1 MPIKIKR
8 LKVKKI
14 CLALILSITAVA
26 SWAEDQVW
34 CAYDPIGSQGDITR
48 RLNDIRLYAQQYQ
61 VKFKVVTYQKEQQ
74 AIQAFD
80 DGKCSGLAASNFNT
94 YRYNQFMGSTAGIG
108 LIPNNRTAKSFLQL
122 LNHPTIEKRLVSKNY
137 EAIGMIPI
145 GTAYMVLKN
154 RNLSRVAQLRNQR
167 IGVLPNNPPQQA
179 LVRSVGAQPVYVD
192 LSNAIA
198 QFKQN
203 KIDIIAAPVYGL
215 LPYNL
220 QKEFGPNTQVINF
233 PLAYFGVNL
242 IIKPQ
247 AYPANF
253 GRKIRGWF
261 VQNSQLLTNRATQW
275 ENHLPAYYWVD
286 VSFYEKQ
293 SYDVMVAKIRNQY
306 VLSGYYDAYFVQ
318 LMKRLRCMDDPRY
331 FECPIR

>member
-1 MPIKIKR
+1 M
-8 LKVKKI
+8 KKI
-14 CLALILSITAVA
+14 CLALILSIVAVA
-26 SWAEDQVW
+26 SWAEGQVW

-122 LNHPTIEKRLVSKNY
+122 LNHPTIEKRLVSKDY
-137 EAIGMIPI
+137 EAVGMIPI

-154 RNLSRVAQLRNQR
+154 KNLSRVAQLRNQR

-179 LVRSVGAQPVYVD
+179 LVRSVGARPVYVD
-192 LSNAIA
+192 LSNAIV

-203 KIDIIAAPVYGL
+203 KIDIVPAPVYGL

-220 QKEFGPNTQVINF
+220 QKEFGPDTQVINF

>member
-1 MPIKIKR
+1 MPIKIKS
-8 LKVKKI
+8 LKVKRI
-14 CLALILSITAVA
+14 CLALILSVTVVA

-108 LIPNNRTAKSFLQL
+108 LIPNNRTAKTLLQL
-122 LNHPTIEKRLVSKNY
+122 LNHPTVEKRLVSKDY
-137 EAIGMIPI
+137 EAVGMIPV

-154 RNLSRVAQLRNQR
+154 KKISRVAQLRNQR

-192 LSNAIA
+192 LSNAIV
-198 QFKQN
+198 QFKQD
-203 KIDIIAAPVYGL
+203 KIDIVPAPIYGL

-220 QKEFGPNTQVINF
+220 QKEFGQDVQVINF

>member
-1 MPIKIKR
+1 M
-8 LKVKKI
+8 KKI

-154 RNLSRVAQLRNQR
+154 KNLSRVAQLRNQR

-179 LVRSVGAQPVYVD
+179 LVRSVGAQPVYVN

-220 QKEFGPNTQVINF
+220 QKEFGPDTQVINF

-247 AYPANF
+247 AYPTNF

>member
-14 CLALILSITAVA
+14 CLALILSVTAVA

-61 VKFKVVTYQKEQQ
+61 VRFKVVTYQKEQQ

-154 RNLSRVAQLRNQR
+154 KNLSRVAQLRNQR

>member
-14 CLALILSITAVA
+14 CLALILSVVAAA

-61 VKFKVVTYQKEQQ
+61 VKFKVITYQKEQQ

-80 DGKCSGLAASNFNT
+80 DEKCSGLAASNFNA
-94 YRYNQFMGSTAGIG
+94 YHYNQFMGSTAGIG

-137 EAIGMIPI
+137 EAVGMIPI

-154 RNLSRVAQLRNQR
+154 KNLSRVAQLRNQR

-179 LVRSVGAQPVYVD
+179 LVRSVGARPVYVD
-192 LSNAIA
+192 LSNAIV

-203 KIDIIAAPVYGL
+203 KIDIVPAPVYGL

-220 QKEFGPNTQVINF
+220 QKEFGPDTQVINF

>member
-1 MPIKIKR
+1 M
-8 LKVKKI
+8 KKI
-14 CLALILSITAVA
+14 CLALILSVAAVA

-145 GTAYMVLKN
+145 GTAYMVIKN
-154 RNLSRVAQLRNQR
+154 KNLSRVAQLRNQR

-220 QKEFGPNTQVINF
+220 QKEFGPDTQVINF

>member
-14 CLALILSITAVA
+14 CLALILSVVAVA

-48 RLNDIRLYAQQYQ
+48 RLNDIRLYALQYQ

-122 LNHPTIEKRLVSKNY
+122 LNHPTIEKRLVSKDY
-137 EAIGMIPI
+137 EAVGMIPI

-154 RNLSRVAQLRNQR
+154 KNLSRVAQLRNQR

-179 LVRSVGAQPVYVD
+179 LVRSVGARPVYVD
-192 LSNAIA
+192 LSNAIV

-203 KIDIIAAPVYGL
+203 KIDIVPAPVYGL

-220 QKEFGPNTQVINF
+220 QKEFGSDTQVINF

>member
-1 MPIKIKR
+1 M
-8 LKVKKI
+8 KKI
-14 CLALILSITAVA
+14 CLALILSVVAVA

-80 DGKCSGLAASNFNT
+80 GGKCSGLAASNFNT
-94 YRYNQFMGSTAGIG
+94 YHYNQFMGSTAGIG

-122 LNHPTIEKRLVSKNY
+122 LNHPTIEKRLVSKDY
-137 EAIGMIPI
+137 EAVGMIPI

-154 RNLSRVAQLRNQR
+154 KNLSRVAQLRNQR

-179 LVRSVGAQPVYVD
+179 LVRSVGARPVYVD
-192 LSNAIA
+192 LSNAIV

-203 KIDIIAAPVYGL
+203 KIDIVPAPVYGL

-220 QKEFGPNTQVINF
+220 QKEFGPDTQVINF

-261 VQNSQLLTNRATQW
+261 VHNSQLLTNRATQW

>member
-1 MPIKIKR
+1 M
-8 LKVKKI
+8 KVKKI
-14 CLALILSITAVA
+14 CLALILSVTAVA

-34 CAYDPIGSQGDITR
+34 CAYDPIGSQGDITL

-137 EAIGMIPI
+137 EAVGMIPI
-145 GTAYMVLKN
+145 GTAYMVLKDKKI
-154 RNLSRVAQLRNQR
+154 SRVAQLRNQR

-192 LSNAIA
+192 LSNAIV

-203 KIDIIAAPVYGL
+203 KIDIIPVPVYGL

-220 QKEFGPNTQVINF
+220 QKEFGPDTQVINF
-233 PLAYFGVNL
+233 PVAYFGVNL
-242 IIKPQ
+242 IIKPH

>member
-1 MPIKIKR
+1 M
-8 LKVKKI
+8 KKI
-14 CLALILSITAVA
+14 CLALILSVTAVA

-154 RNLSRVAQLRNQR
+154 KNLSRVAQLRNQR

-179 LVRSVGAQPVYVD
+179 LVRSVGAQPAYVD

-220 QKEFGPNTQVINF
+220 QKEFGPDTQVINF

>member
-1 MPIKIKR
+1 M
-8 LKVKKI
+8 KKI
-14 CLALILSITAVA
+14 CLALILSVTAVA

-137 EAIGMIPI
+137 EAVGMIPI

-154 RNLSRVAQLRNQR
+154 KNLSRVAQLRNQR

-179 LVRSVGAQPVYVD
+179 LVRSVGALPVYVD

-220 QKEFGPNTQVINF
+220 QKEFGPDTQVINF

-242 IIKPQ
+242 IIKPH

>member
-1 MPIKIKR
+1 M
-8 LKVKKI
+8 KKI

-122 LNHPTIEKRLVSKNY
+122 LNHPIIEKRLVSKNY

-154 RNLSRVAQLRNQR
+154 KNLSRVAQLRNQR

-192 LSNAIA
+192 LSNALV

-220 QKEFGPNTQVINF
+220 QKEFGPDTQVINF

>member
-1 MPIKIKR
+1 M
-8 LKVKKI
+8 KKI

-108 LIPNNRTAKSFLQL
+108 LIPNNRTTKSFLQL
-122 LNHPTIEKRLVSKNY
+122 LNHPTIEKRLISKNY

-154 RNLSRVAQLRNQR
+154 KNLSRVAQLRNQR

-220 QKEFGPNTQVINF
+220 QKEFGPDTQVINF

-261 VQNSQLLTNRATQW
+261 VHNSQLLTNRATQW

>member
-1 MPIKIKR
+1 M
-8 LKVKKI
+8 KVKKI

-108 LIPNNRTAKSFLQL
+108 LIPNNRTTKSFLQL
-122 LNHPTIEKRLVSKNY
+122 LNHPTIEKRLISKNY

-154 RNLSRVAQLRNQR
+154 KNLSRVAQLRNQR

-220 QKEFGPNTQVINF
+220 QKEFGPDTQVINF

-261 VQNSQLLTNRATQW
+261 VHNSQLLTNRATQW

>member
-1 MPIKIKR
+1 MPIKIKS
-8 LKVKKI
+8 LKVKRI
-14 CLALILSITAVA
+14 CLALILSVTAVA

-154 RNLSRVAQLRNQR
+154 KNLSRVAQLRNQR

>member
-14 CLALILSITAVA
+14 CLALILSVTAVA

-154 RNLSRVAQLRNQR
+154 KNLSRVAQLRNQR

-192 LSNAIA
+192 LSNALA

-220 QKEFGPNTQVINF
+220 QKEFGPDTQVINF

-247 AYPANF
+247 AYTANF

>member
-14 CLALILSITAVA
+14 CLALILSVTAVA

-80 DGKCSGLAASNFNT
+80 DGKCLGLAASNFNT

-154 RNLSRVAQLRNQR
+154 KNLSRVAQLRNQR

-220 QKEFGPNTQVINF
+220 QKEFGPDTQVINF

-242 IIKPQ
+242 IIKPH

>member
-1 MPIKIKR
+1 M
-8 LKVKKI
+8 KVKKI
-14 CLALILSITAVA
+14 FLALILSVTAVA

-154 RNLSRVAQLRNQR
+154 KNLSRVAQLRNQR

-220 QKEFGPNTQVINF
+220 QKEFGPDTQVINF

-261 VQNSQLLTNRATQW
+261 VQNSQLMTNRATQW

>member
-1 MPIKIKR
+1 M
-8 LKVKKI
+8 KKI
-14 CLALILSITAVA
+14 CLALILSVTAVA

-122 LNHPTIEKRLVSKNY
+122 LNHPKIEKRLVSKNY

-154 RNLSRVAQLRNQR
+154 KNLSKVAQLRNQR

-220 QKEFGPNTQVINF
+220 QKEFGPDTQVINF

-253 GRKIRGWF
+253 GQKIRGWF

>member
-1 MPIKIKR
+1 M
-8 LKVKKI
+8 KKI

-154 RNLSRVAQLRNQR
+154 KNLSRVAQLRNQR

-220 QKEFGPNTQVINF
+220 QKEFGPDTQVINF

-247 AYPANF
+247 AYPTNF

-261 VQNSQLLTNRATQW
+261 VQNSQFLTNRATQW

>member
-1 MPIKIKR
+1 M
-8 LKVKKI
+8 
-14 CLALILSITAVA
+14 
-26 SWAEDQVW
+26 
-34 CAYDPIGSQGDITR
+34 
-48 RLNDIRLYAQQYQ
+48 
-61 VKFKVVTYQKEQQ
+61 
-74 AIQAFD
+74 
-80 DGKCSGLAASNFNT
+80 
-94 YRYNQFMGSTAGIG
+94 
-108 LIPNNRTAKSFLQL
+108 QL

-154 RNLSRVAQLRNQR
+154 KNLSRVAQLRNQR

-220 QKEFGPNTQVINF
+220 QKEFGPDTQVINF

-247 AYPANF
+247 AYPTNF

>member
-1 MPIKIKR
+1 M
-8 LKVKKI
+8 KKI
-14 CLALILSITAVA
+14 CLALILSVTAVA

-122 LNHPTIEKRLVSKNY
+122 LNHPTIEKRLVSKSY

-154 RNLSRVAQLRNQR
+154 KNLSRVAQLRNQR

-192 LSNAIA
+192 LSNALA

-220 QKEFGPNTQVINF
+220 QKEFGPDTQVINF

>member
-154 RNLSRVAQLRNQR
+154 KNLSRVAQLRNQR

-179 LVRSVGAQPVYVD
+179 LVRSVGAQPVYVN

-220 QKEFGPNTQVINF
+220 QKEFGPDTQVINF

-275 ENHLPAYYWVD
+275 ENHLPAYFWVD

>member
-1 MPIKIKR
+1 
-8 LKVKKI
+8 VKKI
-14 CLALILSITAVA
+14 CLALILSVLAVA

-122 LNHPTIEKRLVSKNY
+122 LNHPTIEKRLVSKDY
-137 EAIGMIPI
+137 EAVGMIPI

-154 RNLSRVAQLRNQR
+154 KNLSRVAQLRNQR

-179 LVRSVGAQPVYVD
+179 LVRSVGARPVYVD
-192 LSNAIA
+192 LSNAIV

-203 KIDIIAAPVYGL
+203 KIDIVPAPVYGL

-220 QKEFGPNTQVINF
+220 QKEFGQDTQVINF

>member
-1 MPIKIKR
+1 M
-8 LKVKKI
+8 KKI
-14 CLALILSITAVA
+14 CLALILSVTAVA

-154 RNLSRVAQLRNQR
+154 KNLSRVAQLRNQR

-261 VQNSQLLTNRATQW
+261 VHNSQLLTNRATQW

>member
-48 RLNDIRLYAQQYQ
+48 RLNDIGLYAQQYQ

-154 RNLSRVAQLRNQR
+154 KNLSRVAQLRNQR

-179 LVRSVGAQPVYVD
+179 LVRSVGAQPVYVN

-220 QKEFGPNTQVINF
+220 QKEFGPDTQVINF

>member
-14 CLALILSITAVA
+14 CLALILSVVAVA

-48 RLNDIRLYAQQYQ
+48 RLNDIRLYALQYQ

-122 LNHPTIEKRLVSKNY
+122 LNHPTIEKRLVSKDY
-137 EAIGMIPI
+137 EAVGMIPI

-154 RNLSRVAQLRNQR
+154 KNLSRVAQLRNQR

-179 LVRSVGAQPVYVD
+179 LVRSVGARPVYVD
-192 LSNAIA
+192 LSNAIV

-203 KIDIIAAPVYGL
+203 KIDIVPAPVYGL

-220 QKEFGPNTQVINF
+220 QKEFGPDTQVINF

-247 AYPANF
+247 SYPANF

>member
-1 MPIKIKR
+1 M
-8 LKVKKI
+8 KKI
-14 CLALILSITAVA
+14 CLALILSVTAVA

-122 LNHPTIEKRLVSKNY
+122 LNHPTIEKRLVSNNY

-154 RNLSRVAQLRNQR
+154 KNLSRVAQLRNQR

-220 QKEFGPNTQVINF
+220 QKEFGPDTQVINF

>member
-1 MPIKIKR
+1 M
-8 LKVKKI
+8 KKI

-80 DGKCSGLAASNFNT
+80 EGKCSGLAASNFNT

-137 EAIGMIPI
+137 EAVGMIPI

-154 RNLSRVAQLRNQR
+154 KNLSRVAQLRNQR

-192 LSNAIA
+192 LSNALA

-220 QKEFGPNTQVINF
+220 QKEFGPDTQVINF

-318 LMKRLRCMDDPRY
+318 LMKRLRCMDDLRY

>member
-154 RNLSRVAQLRNQR
+154 GNLSRVAQLRNQR

>member
-14 CLALILSITAVA
+14 CLALILSVTAVA

-154 RNLSRVAQLRNQR
+154 KNLSRVAQLRNQR

-192 LSNAIA
+192 LSNALV

-203 KIDIIAAPVYGL
+203 KIDIVPAPVYGL

-220 QKEFGPNTQVINF
+220 QKEFGLDTQVINF

-306 VLSGYYDAYFVQ
+306 ILSGYYDAYFVQ

>member
-1 MPIKIKR
+1 M
-8 LKVKKI
+8 KKI
-14 CLALILSITAVA
+14 CLALILSVTAVA

-179 LVRSVGAQPVYVD
+179 LVRSVGAQPVYID

-220 QKEFGPNTQVINF
+220 QKEFGPDTQVINF

-261 VQNSQLLTNRATQW
+261 IQNSQLLTNRATQW

>member
-14 CLALILSITAVA
+14 CLALILSVVAAA

-154 RNLSRVAQLRNQR
+154 KNLSRVAQLRNQR

-220 QKEFGPNTQVINF
+220 QKEFGSDTQVINF

>member
-1 MPIKIKR
+1 M
-8 LKVKKI
+8 KKI

-61 VKFKVVTYQKEQQ
+61 DKFKVVTYQKEQQ

-80 DGKCSGLAASNFNT
+80 EGKCSGLAASNFNT

-154 RNLSRVAQLRNQR
+154 KNLSRVAQLRNQR

-220 QKEFGPNTQVINF
+220 QKEFGPDTQVINF

>member
-1 MPIKIKR
+1 M
-8 LKVKKI
+8 KVKKI
-14 CLALILSITAVA
+14 CLALILSVVAVA

-48 RLNDIRLYAQQYQ
+48 RLNDIRLYALQYQ

-108 LIPNNRTAKSFLQL
+108 LIPNNHTAKSFLQL

-137 EAIGMIPI
+137 EAVGMIPI

-154 RNLSRVAQLRNQR
+154 KNLSRVAQLRNQR

-179 LVRSVGAQPVYVD
+179 LVRSVGARPVYVD
-192 LSNAIA
+192 LSNAIV

-203 KIDIIAAPVYGL
+203 KIDIVPAPVYGL

-220 QKEFGPNTQVINF
+220 QKEFGPDTQVINF

>member
-1 MPIKIKR
+1 M
-8 LKVKKI
+8 KKI

-154 RNLSRVAQLRNQR
+154 KNLSRVAQLRNQR

-220 QKEFGPNTQVINF
+220 QKEFGPDTQVINF

-242 IIKPQ
+242 IIKQQ

-306 VLSGYYDAYFVQ
+306 VVSGYYDAYFVQ

>member
-1 MPIKIKR
+1 M
-8 LKVKKI
+8 KKI

-122 LNHPTIEKRLVSKNY
+122 LNHPRIEKRLVSKNY

-154 RNLSRVAQLRNQR
+154 GNLSRVAQLRNQR

-220 QKEFGPNTQVINF
+220 QKEFGPDTQVINF

>member
-1 MPIKIKR
+1 M
-8 LKVKKI
+8 KKI
-14 CLALILSITAVA
+14 YLALILSITAVA

-137 EAIGMIPI
+137 EAVGMIPI

-154 RNLSRVAQLRNQR
+154 KNLSRVAQLRNQR

-179 LVRSVGAQPVYVD
+179 LVRSVGARPVYVD
-192 LSNAIA
+192 LSNAIV

-203 KIDIIAAPVYGL
+203 KIDIVPAPVYGL

-220 QKEFGPNTQVINF
+220 QKEFGPDTQVINF

>member
-1 MPIKIKR
+1 M
-8 LKVKKI
+8 KKI
-14 CLALILSITAVA
+14 CLALILSVTAVA

-154 RNLSRVAQLRNQR
+154 KNLSRVAQLRNQR

-192 LSNAIA
+192 LSNALV

-203 KIDIIAAPVYGL
+203 KIDIVPAPVYGL

-220 QKEFGPNTQVINF
+220 QKEFGLDTQVINF

-306 VLSGYYDAYFVQ
+306 ILSGYYDAYFVQ

>member
-1 MPIKIKR
+1 M
-8 LKVKKI
+8 KKI
-14 CLALILSITAVA
+14 CLALILSVTAVA

-34 CAYDPIGSQGDITR
+34 CAYDPIGPQGDITR

-154 RNLSRVAQLRNQR
+154 KNLSRVAQLRNQR

-220 QKEFGPNTQVINF
+220 QKEFGPDTQVINF

-261 VQNSQLLTNRATQW
+261 VQNSQLLSNRATQW